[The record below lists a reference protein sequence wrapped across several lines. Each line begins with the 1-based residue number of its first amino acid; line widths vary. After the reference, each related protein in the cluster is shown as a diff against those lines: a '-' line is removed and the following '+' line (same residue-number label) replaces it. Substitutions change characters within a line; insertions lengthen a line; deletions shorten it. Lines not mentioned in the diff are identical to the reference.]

1 MAVITD
7 IADAIV
13 AELNGATFG
22 QPVTAVRS
30 YLPQYDLTEMQNL
43 HVTVVPKGVVLG
55 SADRSRGQGDYSVDV
70 AVQRKFAAG
79 DNADLDGLTNLVEEI
94 INHFR
99 GRRLDSYPDAAWL
112 KTEQTVLY
120 APEHMAE
127 LRQFTSVVTFTYRV
141 LR

>member
-13 AELNGATFG
+13 AELNGATFI

-30 YLPQYDLTEMQNL
+30 YLPQYDLTEMQSL
-43 HVTVVPKGVVLG
+43 HVTVVPKGIVLG
-55 SADRSRGQGDYSVDV
+55 SADRSRSQGDYSIDV

-127 LRQFTSVVTFTYRV
+127 LRQFTSIVTFTYRV

>member
-13 AELNGATFG
+13 AELNGATFS

-30 YLPQYDLTEMQNL
+30 YLPQYDLTEMQTL

-55 SADRSRGQGDYSVDV
+55 SADRSRGQGDYSIDV

-127 LRQFTSVVTFTYRV
+127 LRQFTSIVTFTYRV

>member
-13 AELNGATFG
+13 AQLNGATFS
-22 QPVTAVRS
+22 QPVTAMRS
-30 YLPQYDLTEMQNL
+30 YLPQYDLTEMQSL
-43 HVTVVPKGVVLG
+43 HITVVPKGVVLG
-55 SADRSRGQGDYSVDV
+55 SADRSRGQGDYSIDV

-94 INHFR
+94 IDHFR

-127 LRQFTSVVTFTYRV
+127 LRQFTSIVTFTYRV

>member
-1 MAVITD
+1 MAVITE

-13 AELNGATFG
+13 AELNGVTFS

-30 YLPQYDLTEMQNL
+30 YLPQYDLTEMQSL

-79 DNADLDGLTNLVEEI
+79 DNADLDGLTNLVEEV

-127 LRQFTSVVTFTYRV
+127 LRQFTSIVTFTYRV

>member
-7 IADAIV
+7 IADALV
-13 AELNGATFG
+13 AELNGATFS

-30 YLPQYDLTEMQNL
+30 YLPQYDLTEMQSL

-55 SADRSRGQGDYSVDV
+55 SADRSRGQGDYSIDV